1 MASIARRIRT
11 VSKTDRDQW
20 LQLWQGYLEF
30 YQSEL
35 DQTLTDLLWQRILDP
50 NHHIQARVA
59 VREDDGSLL
68 GLAHFFPHAH
78 TWYDHDVCY
87 LNDLFVSPQIR
98 GSGIGQDLIDAV
110 VDESRRRGWAAGQ
123 GWSRVHRVAIDLVG
137 LAGEITATINET
149 LPVLTEGIEALVATQ
164 SMLVL

>member
-110 VDESRRRGWAAGQ
+110 VDESRRRGWAELYWQTQNDNA
-123 GWSRVHRVAIDLVG
+123 VARGLYDKVTGGADGFVSYCIDL
-137 LAGEITATINET
+137 
-149 LPVLTEGIEALVATQ
+149 
-164 SMLVL
+164 SK